1 MALGNIFKE
10 DLDRALDEDASTLPR
25 KVAGFFS
32 QYFADLTASKK
43 TAFYLILRGAADR
56 LLLDRL
62 LLLFRK
68 FLGLPLLLED
78 VLVVARVA
86 SFGLLKKK

>member
-1 MALGNIFKE
+1 MKM
-10 DLDRALDEDASTLPR
+10 PR

-32 QYFADLTASKK
+32 QYFADPTASKK

-62 LLLFRK
+62 LLFFGNSLR
-68 FLGLPLLLED
+68 LPLLLED

-86 SFGLLKKK
+86 SFGLWKKK